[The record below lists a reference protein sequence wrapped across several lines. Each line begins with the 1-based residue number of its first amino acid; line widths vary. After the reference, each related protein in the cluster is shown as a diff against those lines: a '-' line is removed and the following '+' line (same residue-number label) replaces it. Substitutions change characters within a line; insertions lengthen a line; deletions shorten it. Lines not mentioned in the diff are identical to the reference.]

1 MTTMPIREQI
11 ISQLDRLSPEQQR
24 QLLDHSLSLQQRR
37 PPGIPGDELIARA
50 REINFSPEDL
60 AEIIQAIDEDCER
73 IDWNE
78 WQ

>member
-1 MTTMPIREQI
+1 MATIPIRDQI

-24 QLLDHSLSLQQRR
+24 QLLDYSLSLQRRR
-37 PPGIPGDELIARA
+37 PPGISGDELIARA

-60 AEIIQAIDEDCER
+60 AEITQAIEEDCER